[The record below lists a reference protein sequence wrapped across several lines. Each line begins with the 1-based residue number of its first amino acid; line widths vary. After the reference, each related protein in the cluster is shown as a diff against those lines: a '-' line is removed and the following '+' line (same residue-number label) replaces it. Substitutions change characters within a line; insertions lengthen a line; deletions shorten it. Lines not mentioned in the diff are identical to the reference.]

1 MTYVNKKFI
10 ADSIAE
16 NFDLSKDKA
25 NRIVDMVF
33 STIEVNLQLGQ
44 EVDINGF
51 GKFSVTER
59 DEREARNPR
68 TGEAITVPA
77 KKAVKFKPS
86 KTLKDFVNS
95 ESEDPVAV

>member
-1 MTYVNKKFI
+1 MVNKKFI

-16 NFDLSKDKA
+16 NFGLTKVDA

-33 STIEVNLQLGQ
+33 STMEVNLQLGQ

-51 GKFSVTER
+51 GRFSVTER

-68 TGEAITVPA
+68 TGESITVPA
-77 KKAVKFKPS
+77 KKSVKFKPS
-86 KTLKDFVNS
+86 KTLKDVVNT
-95 ESEDPVAV
+95 ENTDPVVS